1 MSCKETCS
9 GKRSVPL
16 LPLGEERHG
25 IAARVLAELARGA
38 PGGLPVARLAHSA
51 RRADGVR

>member
-9 GKRSVPL
+9 GKRSVPS